1 MLIQQVLSLR
11 FVDFMEAS
19 NIWITEANYI
29 DGYLI
34 KLSFN
39 NGETKLFNGT
49 DLISSNAVFAPLKD
63 LSNFKD
69 FTLDGW
75 TLTWNNGKLDISPE
89 YLYENST
96 LTCIAAEPTPHYKT
110 K

>member
-1 MLIQQVLSLR
+1 M
-11 FVDFMEAS
+11 S

-29 DGYLI
+29 EGYLI
-34 KLSFN
+34 RLSFN

-49 DLISSNAVFAPLKD
+49 NLISGNTIFASLKD
-63 LSNFKD
+63 LSKFKD

-75 TLTWNNGKLDISPE
+75 TLTWDNGKLDISPE

-96 LTCIAAEPTPHYKT
+96 PNYIAAEPAPHYNT